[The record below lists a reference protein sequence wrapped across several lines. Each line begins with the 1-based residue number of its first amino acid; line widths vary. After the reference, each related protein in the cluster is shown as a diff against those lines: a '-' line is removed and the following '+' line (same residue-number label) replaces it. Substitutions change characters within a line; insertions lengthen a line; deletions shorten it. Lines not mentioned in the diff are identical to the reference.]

1 METGLLLWLCL
12 NLALYIIGIVLFGQ
26 GRSTLASVIVALSS
40 VAILIPSLKSWFG
53 PEAIWM
59 ILCTGGPALLLMYV
73 IARALARR
81 ISSSASDRL

>member
-40 VAILIPSLKSWFG
+40 VAILIPSLKSWF
-53 PEAIWM
+53 AID
-59 ILCTGGPALLLMYV
+59 LR
-73 IARALARR
+73 AR
-81 ISSSASDRL
+81 